1 MTTLLVKIRA
11 PEPEVT
17 RRISTLFVY
26 DVRNGNPL
34 DVDDINGSVSV
45 YAVSNYGTAHIRAM
59 GDQADY
65 SNAVRPGKLFVAFAD
80 MDNHIRYKRSMIRV
94 QSVEKAELQIAKPVD
109 TNQIP
114 TQAGESIPLTNVDL
128 DLAVSFDTFFDFN
141 MRSIEGIR
149 SVLDENNRV
158 IDSAYDSYRL
168 TDLVPGQ
175 GTKRTILTNN
185 DFRMTLNIRP
195 TIVRSAKS

>member
-1 MTTLLVKIRA
+1 MTTLLVKTRA

-17 RRISTLFVY
+17 RIISHLVVY
-26 DVRNGNPL
+26 DVRKGNPL
-34 DVDDINGSVSV
+34 DVDSIPGKAQLFAGS
-45 YAVSNYGTAHIRAM
+45 AFGTASIAVPEELALDYRVKPAELFAAY
-59 GDQADY
+59 AD
-65 SNAVRPGKLFVAFAD
+65 V
-80 MDNHIRYKRSMIRV
+80 DNHIRYKRSVIRV
-94 QSVEKAELQIAKPVD
+94 QSVEKAETAIAKPVD

-114 TQAGESIPLTNVDL
+114 TQAGETIPLTNVDL

-149 SVLDENNRV
+149 SVLDENNQV
-158 IDSAYDSYRL
+158 IESAYDSYRL

-195 TIVRSAKS
+195 TIVKSAKS

>member
-1 MTTLLVKIRA
+1 MTKLLVKIRA

-17 RRISTLFVY
+17 RRISSLVVY
-26 DVRNGNPL
+26 DVRKGKPL
-34 DVDDINGSVSV
+34 DVDDIRGK
-45 YAVSNYGTAHIRAM
+45 AVVNAYGNFGTAHLRAI
-59 GDQADY
+59 GKADY
-65 SNAVRPGKLFVAFAD
+65 SHVVKPAKLFVAFAD

-158 IDSAYDSYRL
+158 ISSAFDSYRL

-195 TIVRSAKS
+195 TIVKSSKS

>member
-1 MTTLLVKIRA
+1 MTTLLVKTRA

-17 RRISTLFVY
+17 RIISHLVVY
-26 DVRNGNPL
+26 DVRKGNPL
-34 DVDDINGSVSV
+34 DVDGIPGKAQLFAGSQF
-45 YAVSNYGTAHIRAM
+45 GTASIAVP
-59 GDQADY
+59 AELALDY
-65 SNAVRPGKLFVAFAD
+65 RVKPAEFVAYAD
-80 MDNHIRYKRSMIRV
+80 VDNHIRYKRSVIRV
-94 QSVEKAELQIAKPVD
+94 QSVEKAETAIAKPVD

-114 TQAGESIPLTNVDL
+114 TQAGETIPLTNVDL

-149 SVLDENNRV
+149 SVLDENNQV
-158 IDSAYDSYRL
+158 IESAYDSYRL

-195 TIVRSAKS
+195 TIVKSAKS

>member
-1 MTTLLVKIRA
+1 MTTLLVKTRA

-17 RRISTLFVY
+17 RIISHLVVY
-26 DVRNGNPL
+26 DVRKGNPL
-34 DVDDINGSVSV
+34 DVDDIPGKAELYVN
-45 YAVSNYGTAHIRAM
+45 AHYGTGSLSVHTEDIR
-59 GDQADY
+59 Y
-65 SNAVRPGKLFVAFAD
+65 NYKVKPGELFVAYAD
-80 MDNHIRYKRSMIRV
+80 MDNHIRYKRAVLRV
-94 QSVEKAELQIAKPVD
+94 QSVEKAETAIAKPVD

-114 TQAGESIPLTNVDL
+114 TQAGESVPLTNVDL
-128 DLAVSFDTFFDFN
+128 DLAVSFDTYFDFN

-158 IDSAYDSYRL
+158 IESAYDNYRL

-195 TIVRSAKS
+195 TIVKSAKS

>member
-1 MTTLLVKIRA
+1 MTTLLVKTRA

-17 RRISTLFVY
+17 RIISHLVVY
-26 DVRNGNPL
+26 DVRKGNPL
-34 DVDDINGSVSV
+34 NVDSIPGKAQLFAGSQF
-45 YAVSNYGTAHIRAM
+45 GTAGIAVPTEL
-59 GDQADY
+59 ALDY
-65 SNAVRPGKLFVAFAD
+65 RVKPAELFVAYAD
-80 MDNHIRYKRSMIRV
+80 VDNHIRYKRSVIRV
-94 QSVEKAELQIAKPVD
+94 QSVEKAETAIAKPVD

-114 TQAGESIPLTNVDL
+114 TQAGETIPLTNVDL

-149 SVLDENNRV
+149 SVLDENNQV
-158 IDSAYDSYRL
+158 IESAYDSYRL

-195 TIVRSAKS
+195 TIVKSAKS